1 MSCFDTKIKSA
12 ITELVL
18 PGDRIVVAVSGGA
31 DSLALLYLLNR
42 FSKELG
48 YELFVAHLNHLSRG
62 EDSDGDADF
71 VANVSVNLS
80 LPCFIDKIDVA
91 REVPRLKTSFQESAR
106 ILRYQFLEKTL
117 LSIKGNKIAVGHNA
131 EDQAETVLMN
141 LLRGT
146 GLKGLAGIA
155 KVRGHLIRP
164 LLGFT
169 RAELELFLN
178 EQNLTY
184 RTDSS
189 NNQIKY
195 LRNRIR
201 HDLIPMLKT
210 FNPDISASLVSMA
223 EIVREEDGWIS
234 EKTQVLF
241 SQIVTG
247 QNGKLDVV
255 LSDFYKLPRVMKR
268 RLVREILF
276 ELKGDLRAITALHVE
291 QILELFSHAKV
302 GNGLSLPGN
311 VRVACGYET
320 MTFFLPEGSVENR
333 IDVSTLQTTQLKVPG
348 VTRINNLGIE
358 LYSQIIEPLVT
369 SPKIVDENVAYLD
382 FEKTGEIIRV
392 RFFQP
397 GDRFVPFGMKGHKKL
412 KSYFIDQKVP
422 REQRTLIPLLI
433 NAEDVIIWV
442 YGERIS
448 DPFCMTD
455 KTKKVLFI
463 QGKGP

>member
-1 MSCFDTKIKSA
+1 MSCFEKKIKSA
-12 ITELVL
+12 IAELVL
-18 PGDRIVVAVSGGA
+18 QGDRILVAVSGGA

-42 FSKELG
+42 FSKELD

-62 EDSDGDADF
+62 KESDGDADF
-71 VANVSVNLS
+71 VANVSDKLS
-80 LPCFIDKIDVA
+80 LPCFIEKIDVA

-117 LSIKGNKIAVGHNA
+117 LSVKGNKIAVGHNA

-146 GLKGLAGIA
+146 GLKGLGGIA

-210 FNPDISASLVSMA
+210 FNPDISANLVGLA
-223 EIVREEDGWIS
+223 NIVREEDDWIS
-234 EKTQVLF
+234 EKAQVLF
-241 SQIVTG
+241 SQIVTCE
-247 QNGKLDVV
+247 NGKRVVV
-255 LSDFYKLPRVMKR
+255 LSDFYRLPLVMKR
-268 RLVREILF
+268 RLVREVLF
-276 ELKGDLRAITALHVE
+276 ELKADLRGITAIHVE
-291 QILELFSHAKV
+291 QVLELFSHAKV
-302 GNGLSLPGN
+302 GNGLSLPDN
-311 VRVACGYET
+311 VKVVCGYEK
-320 MTFFLPEGSVENR
+320 MTFFLPDDLVASQ
-333 IDVSTLQTTQLKVPG
+333 IDVSDLKTTQLKVPG
-348 VTRINNLGIE
+348 LTHINNFGIE
-358 LYSQIIEPLVT
+358 LHSQIIEPLVT
-369 SPKIVDENVAYLD
+369 FPEIVDGNEAYLD
-382 FEKTGEIIRV
+382 FEKTGAYIQV

-397 GDRFVPFGMKGHKKL
+397 GDRFVPLGMKGHKKL
-412 KSYFIDQKVP
+412 KSYYIDQKIP
-422 REQRTLIPLLI
+422 REQRSLIPILT
-433 NAEDVIIWV
+433 NSKDEIIWV

-448 DPFCMTD
+448 DPFRITD

-463 QGKGP
+463 QGKRP